1 MSPTKR
7 KLALF
12 AVMVGALSLSFS
24 GQVEAVTPLLGQH
37 LAVVFAATNDL
48 AALLALN
55 EVASGRRGGVLGW
68 SWVALVLS
76 GGTALGLNTWHAV
89 KTGSLPWLAAVVAGA
104 EPVVLAWVL
113 SHVVALAA
121 GSRESETAVSAS
133 EPASHEE
140 PKTPA
145 PAPEHA
151 PPTAANN
158 PASEAMTQP
167 LPTVSGPAHPALAS
181 SSEQPEIEGKQTER
195 EALPDSGQQSEP
207 ELPIQLI
214 DRAERIERQEL
225 AKTNGKRGLAF
236 REAPRRLGVRYDTA
250 RVALKAARAR
260 IASES
265 ESLSP
270 SDDPAA
276 A

>member
-12 AVMVGALSLSFS
+12 VVMVGALSLSFS

-37 LAVVFAATNDL
+37 LSVVFAATNDL

-133 EPASHEE
+133 EAASHAE
-140 PKTPA
+140 PEPGV
-145 PAPEHA
+145 PAPEQA
-151 PPTAANN
+151 ASTAGDT
-158 PASEAMTQP
+158 PVTEATTQR
-167 LPTVSGPAHPALAS
+167 LPTVSGPAHPSLPS
-181 SSEQPEIEGKQTER
+181 SGEESEHCGEQPER
-195 EALPDSGQQSEP
+195 EALPDAGQQSEP
-207 ELPIQLI
+207 DLPIQLI

-225 AKTNGKRGLAF
+225 AKSNGQRGLPF

-250 RVALKAARAR
+250 REALKAARAR
-260 IASES
+260 IAAES

-270 SDDPAA
+270 SGDSAA